1 MSNEN
6 VSTKKPEFNKFQ
18 AAVWPIHGFEMKK
31 FLPMSLMMFCILFIY
46 TLVRDLKDTLLV
58 TRATCGGVECL
69 SAAKLLVL
77 VFAFLSVI
85 VFAKL
90 VNKFSMQKVFY
101 IVVGFFL
108 GFYALFGFVLYPLA
122 PQLHMSKDAI
132 LNLQAQI
139 PFLRAFWPVFG
150 NWTYSLF
157 YILSEL
163 WGSLVISAL
172 FWQFANQTTKKS
184 EVKRFYGLFA
194 CIGNAGLIFSGL
206 LVKYLAGVAKANIKS
221 GNLDAF
227 RGNVQ
232 TQMLFVLGVGVVL
245 IAIYTYINKVV
256 LTDSRFYDPADIK
269 VKKKKPKMGIG
280 ESLKFIFTSKYLL
293 LIAVLVISY
302 GIGINLSECV
312 WKDQMKLL
320 LPDANDYNSMMGTLS
335 ITTGIVT
342 IIVSILSSNILRR
355 CKWKTAALITPL
367 ILLTLGAVFFG
378 AVLYENHAGL
388 NAKIFGIGILNIAVV
403 VGLIQDALSKGVKYS
418 LFDSTKQMAYLP
430 LDEESKTKGQ
440 AAVEVIAGR
449 LGKAG
454 GATIQQILIGIM
466 TAATLTSMA
475 GTIGAIVL
483 VIVGLWIASVCSLS
497 KKYEAKVAE
506 NAKAEAA
513 AAAVATEEKVAETV
527 EK

>member
-6 VSTKKPEFNKFQ
+6 VSVKKPEFNKFQ

-58 TRATCGGVECL
+58 TRATCGGAECL

-77 VFAFLSVI
+77 IFAFLSVV

-108 GFYALFGFVLYPLA
+108 AFYALFGFVLYPLS
-122 PQLHMSKDAI
+122 PVLHMSKDTI

-139 PFLRAFWPVFG
+139 PALRAFWPVFG

-172 FWQFANQTTKKS
+172 FWQFANATTKKS

-194 CIGNAGLIFSGL
+194 CIGNVGLIFSGL
-206 LVKYLAGVAKANIKS
+206 LVKYLAGIAKANIKA

-227 RGNVQ
+227 GNNVK
-232 TQMLFVLGVGVVL
+232 TQMLFVLGIGVIL
-245 IAIYTYINKVV
+245 IGIYAYINKVV
-256 LTDSRFYDPADIK
+256 LTDSRFYDPSEVK

-293 LIAVLVISY
+293 LIAVLVIGY

-320 LPDANDYNSMMGTLS
+320 FPDSNDYNSMMGTLS
-335 ITTGIVT
+335 ITTGVVT
-342 IIVSILSSNILRR
+342 ILVSVFSSNILRR

-367 ILLTLGAVFFG
+367 LLLILGGIFF
-378 AVLYENHAGL
+378 ASVIYENMAGL
-388 NAKIFGIGILNIAVV
+388 DATIFGVGILNIAFVI
-403 VGLIQDALSKGVKYS
+403 GLLQDALSKGVKYS

-454 GATIQQILIGIM
+454 GATIQQILLGIM
-466 TAATLTSMA
+466 TTATLTSLA

-483 VIVGLWIASVCSLS
+483 VIVAAWIGAVHSLS
-497 KKYEAKVAE
+497 NKYEAKVAE
-506 NAKAEAA
+506 NAKAAEAA
-513 AAAVATEEKVAETV
+513 SEEEKVAETV